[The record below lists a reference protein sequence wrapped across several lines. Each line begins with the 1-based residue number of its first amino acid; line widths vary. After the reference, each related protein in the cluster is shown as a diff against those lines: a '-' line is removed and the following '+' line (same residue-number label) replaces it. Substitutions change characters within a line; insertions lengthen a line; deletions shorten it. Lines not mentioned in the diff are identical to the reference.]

1 MREIFGC
8 FRLQAS
14 RVAAQAVTSDSTAR
28 ETPDHE
34 LQNKDSADSRNS
46 PDESEPRATSKQ
58 DADSDGDPVQK
69 TAQAGVQR
77 MEATTQVWTK
87 KHLVAAYVM

>member
-8 FRLQAS
+8 FRLQAT
-14 RVAAQAVTSDSTAR
+14 RVVAQAVTSDSTVQ
-28 ETPDHE
+28 ETPASE
-34 LQNKDSADSRNS
+34 LENKDPADTRTTT
-46 PDESEPRATSKQ
+46 DESEPRATPRQ
-58 DADSDGDPVQK
+58 DADSDGDPVQEN
-69 TAQAGVQR
+69 TQAGVQK